1 MNKFKSIL
9 SLSLLLAASTSL
21 VFGQGAITTTTL
33 AAALPGAINSASTP
47 TGPVYVNA
55 STNINGQLQ
64 PFPSGGIGDPQL
76 GPPETYLMVDR
87 EIMLVNSLP
96 VTVGTIYKVPVER
109 GALGTLAVSHL
120 SGATVY
126 VGGGSYFKKV
136 DPSGACVS
144 TSLTVLPY
152 ISVDTGTIWTCPATG
167 QVNAGLWT
175 KQIPID
181 MFTFTDNEFD
191 LDPASCAPLVSD
203 HGGTLGITVTGAS
216 SVYAM
221 QVATTSSAT
230 TNTMTYTCP
239 IVAPFRT
246 STGRGVWISKI
257 VADYGVQTTALG
269 TQVNTLAS
277 GTYNGSIVFSK
288 IVLPAPGAAETASTV
303 TPVRADAG
311 TLVVTPVIASAN
323 TAITTAGGFYT
334 IAFTPS
340 TPFILADL
348 TKYLFTLS
356 LQGTASPSAATVT
369 NLLGVHVY
377 WTSVP
382 L

>member
-1 MNKFKSIL
+1 MNKFIRSF
-9 SLSLLLAASTSL
+9 SLSLLLAASAQL
-21 VFGQGAITTTTL
+21 VFGQAAITTTTL
-33 AAALPGAINSASTP
+33 AAAVPGAINATSTP

-55 STNINGQLQ
+55 STNITGNLQ
-64 PFPSGGIGDPQL
+64 PFPLGGIGDPQL

-87 EIMLVNSLP
+87 EVMLVNSAP
-96 VTVGTIYKVPVER
+96 ITVGTIYKVPVER
-109 GALGTLAVSHL
+109 GAMGTAAVSHL

-126 VGGGSYFKKV
+126 VGGGSYFKKY
-136 DPSGACVS
+136 DPTGGCTS
-144 TSLTVLPY
+144 TALTVLPF

-167 QVNAGLWT
+167 QVNAGIWT

-181 MFTFTDNEFD
+181 MYTFTDNEFD
-191 LDPASCAPLVSD
+191 LDPAACAPSVSD
-203 HGGTLGITVTGAS
+203 HAGTLGITVTGAS
-216 SVYAM
+216 NVYAM

-230 TNTMTYTCP
+230 TNTMTYTCD
-239 IVAPFRT
+239 IKVPFRT

-288 IVLPAPGAAETASTV
+288 IVLPAPGASETASTV

-323 TAITTAGGFYT
+323 TAITTAGAFYT

-356 LQGTASPSAATVT
+356 LQGAATPSAATIT
-369 NLLGVHVY
+369 NLLGVHVFY
-377 WTSVP
+377 TTVP